1 MCHCGISGAREL
13 SHASPEIG
21 TNELVF
27 RKFSFKPVCI
37 SRIASRSI
45 ATVGPGP
52 SRQTLLVPVKPN
64 LKKLKVPSQR
74 LNARCKIGDSM
85 KPELRRT
92 HMRLRRRFEYGA
104 WIVIWI
110 WVLAGTSWS
119 AQQPATVQ
127 PPPAAKAADTAPKV
141 IAVTDII
148 PSSEGALAQLH
159 DIRKELEADQSVSII
174 DAGLPIFANQL
185 NQWWKGEADSIQ
197 QLGSMQR
204 MNDVLWQLRLYEGQ
218 IANWN
223 ALLAA
228 SSRKWSAEMEGMGI
242 LIAHWKAT
250 QLALDRTAPEGVV
263 NKVAEVLLE
272 ADAVQQLFQEKTARL
287 VAAQSSLATTLKRV
301 QEIRA
306 EVDSVNLQPAGNLL
320 SFNSPPMWKALFSDG
335 PAGLTSAQ
343 IGNGISKLYNDG
355 IRFFRMYRDR
365 LFLHLAL
372 YLMLLALFLRLRH
385 LSRRPSAVTP
395 SIAEK
400 FVLDRSFTSA
410 LLVALFSVPL
420 FYSDASPQM
429 VRMILFPAVVPL
441 LILLPAVFPSQ
452 LRRALYALT
461 AVYAMDFWRYYL
473 PPQGI
478 MTRVLLLAEALIGIG
493 VIYTL
498 QRGGL
503 FESTRFKS
511 RETTLRRML
520 QIGMGLFLGAIIA
533 NILGA
538 LSLAEVLFSPLVRT
552 LYIGVV
558 IGMMTVVATTF
569 AMMGLRS
576 PLALTL
582 RTVQEDGA
590 AVAANI
596 RRVANFAAVSVWV
609 VIGLFNIGILGFLV
623 NALEEL
629 FDAKWSLGAIEIS
642 VREVVMFVLV
652 FGVAYALSRFLRFI
666 LAREIFPRFQMP
678 RGVPDVL
685 DLLARYGV
693 LLFGFLLAL
702 ISAGVNLSQ
711 LTLALSALGV
721 GIGFGLQNIVNN
733 FVCGLILVFEHPI
746 QVGDFVEVGQHFGKV
761 QRIGFRSS
769 SLDTFDG
776 GHVIIPN
783 SELIGNKVMN
793 WSLSNQLRRITL
805 KVPVPIGT
813 DPKRVMDMFQAIAG
827 SQPDVIAFP
836 APSAALE
843 GFGDGSLG
851 FVLRCWTRTD
861 KFESVCFGLT
871 LAINNAFQAA
881 GIKIPFAQSDVHLH
895 LPATAGPE
903 IQPVEKLSQMAAG
916 GGTPP
921 KSTAGS

>member
-1 MCHCGISGAREL
+1 
-13 SHASPEIG
+13 
-21 TNELVF
+21 
-27 RKFSFKPVCI
+27 
-37 SRIASRSI
+37 
-45 ATVGPGP
+45 
-52 SRQTLLVPVKPN
+52 
-64 LKKLKVPSQR
+64 
-74 LNARCKIGDSM
+74 
-85 KPELRRT
+85 
-92 HMRLRRRFEYGA
+92 MRLRRRFEYGA

-110 WVLAGTSWS
+110 SALAGPSWS

-127 PPPAAKAADTAPKV
+127 SPPAAKAADTAPTV

-159 DIRKELEADQSVSII
+159 DIRTELEADQSVSII
-174 DAGLPIFANQL
+174 EAGLPTFANQL
-185 NQWWKGEADSIQ
+185 NQWWHGEADSIQ

-218 IANWN
+218 IGNWN
-223 ALLAA
+223 ALLTA
-228 SSRKWSAEMEGMGI
+228 SSKKWSAEKEGMRG
-242 LIAHWKAT
+242 LTAQWKAT
-250 QLALDRTAPEGVV
+250 QLALDSTAPEGIA

-287 VAAQSSLATTLKRV
+287 VAAQSRLAATLKRV
-301 QEIRA
+301 EEIRL
-306 EVDSVNLQPAGNLL
+306 EVDSVNLRPAGNLL
-320 SFNSPPMWKALFSDG
+320 SFTSPPMWKALFS
-335 PAGLTSAQ
+335 AGTTRSMSAQ
-343 IGNGISKLYNDG
+343 IGDGISKLYNDG
-355 IRFFRMYRDR
+355 TRFFRLYRDR

-372 YLMLLALFLRLRH
+372 YLMLLALFIRLRQ
-385 LSRRPSAVTP
+385 LSRRPNAVTP
-395 SIAEK
+395 SIAER
-400 FVLDRSFTSA
+400 FVLDRSFASA
-410 LLVALFSVPL
+410 LLVALFSVPVL
-420 FYSDASPQM
+420 YSDASPQM

-441 LILLPAVFPSQ
+441 LILLPAVFPTQ
-452 LRRALYALT
+452 LRRALYVLT

-478 MTRVLLLAEALIGIG
+478 MARMLLLAEALVGIF
-493 VIYTL
+493 VTYRL

-503 FESTRFKS
+503 FEAARLKS
-511 RETTLRRML
+511 RETALRTML
-520 QIGMGLFLGAIIA
+520 KVGMGLFLGATIA
-533 NILGA
+533 NLLGA
-538 LSLAEVLFSPLVRT
+538 LSLAEVLFSPLVRI

-558 IGMMTVVATTF
+558 IRMMTVVATTF
-569 AMMGLRS
+569 AMMALRS

-582 RTVQEDGA
+582 RTVKESGP

-596 RRVANFAAVSVWV
+596 RRLANFAAVSLWV
-609 VIGLFNIGILGFLV
+609 IIGLFNVGVLGFLV
-623 NALEEL
+623 NGFEEL
-629 FDAKWSLGAIEIS
+629 FEAKWNLGAIEIS

-711 LTLALSALGV
+711 LTLALSALGL

-746 QVGDFVEVGQHFGKV
+746 QVGDFVEVGPHFGKV

-769 SLDTFDG
+769 SLNTFDG

-783 SELIGNKVMN
+783 SELIGTKVMN

-843 GFGDGSLG
+843 GFSDGSLR

-895 LPATAGPE
+895 LQSKAGLE
-903 IQPVEKLSQMAAG
+903 IQSVEKSNQMAAR